1 MDKYRFDDAYEK
13 VFELDRDY
21 YVFIGTYRSFGIDPE
36 MSDTQKSDI
45 VGYEMA
51 MQQNNLTYPGKLGL

>member
-1 MDKYRFDDAYEK
+1 MDKYRFDDSYEK

-21 YVFIGTYRSFGIDPE
+21 YLFIGTYRSFGIDPGME
-36 MSDTQKSDI
+36 DSKKEEI
-45 VGYEMA
+45 VNYEME